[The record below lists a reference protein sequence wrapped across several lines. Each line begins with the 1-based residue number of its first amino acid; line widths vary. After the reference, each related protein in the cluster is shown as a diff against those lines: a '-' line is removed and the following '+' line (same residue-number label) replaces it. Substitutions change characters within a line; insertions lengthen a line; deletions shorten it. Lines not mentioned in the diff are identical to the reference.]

1 MAIASTQRNTDF
13 LKDFLAR
20 DLAAYT
26 TEAERA
32 AYRAGLSSAAAICDA
47 LKEEVFAGNTKS
59 RGNGV
64 TKIGASLAAIAE
76 IAGDRISE
84 FRDKIAVR

>member
-1 MAIASTQRNTDF
+1 MLN
-13 LKDFLAR
+13 DFLAR
-20 DLAAYT
+20 DLAAYK

-47 LKEEVFAGNTKS
+47 LKTEVLAGNAKS
-59 RGNGV
+59 RGDGP
-64 TKIGASLAAIAE
+64 TKIGASLAMIAA

-84 FRDKIAVR
+84 FRDKITLK